1 MTNYKTISSQL
12 FLENKISEEDF
23 FVRNNIS
30 DDDLSYLGKG
40 DFGEAY
46 YVGDDY
52 KRVLK
57 KTSSKSEFD
66 IAQKIMEAQK
76 SSKWISE
83 RFVIIYDVADIEG
96 GYYYILQEY
105 LEDDYDIE
113 DNYYR
118 LLEILDA
125 QGLDMLHIHLVDED
139 ELDDADKDVLPFMRE
154 IEDIVYTCRKLDIQ
168 IPDLRPENL
177 GKDSKGNIKMFDID
191 DRAMHT

>member
-12 FLENKISEEDF
+12 FLENKISEDDF
-23 FVRNNIS
+23 FTRNNIS
-30 DDDLSYLGKG
+30 EDDLTYLGKG

-57 KTSSKSEFD
+57 KTSSKSEYN
-66 IAQKIMEAQK
+66 IAQKIMEEQK

-105 LEDDYDIE
+105 LEQDSNIE

-118 LLEILDA
+118 VLEGKGQMFFDSKNFFG
-125 QGLDMLHIHLVDED
+125 GLDVREVYLVSNRR
-139 ELDDADKDVLPFMRE
+139 F
-154 IEDIVYTCRKLDIQ
+154 
-168 IPDLRPENL
+168 
-177 GKDSKGNIKMFDID
+177 
-191 DRAMHT
+191 RASSSAESASR